1 MSCAPFEDLLLDYTE
16 LAPAERCAVDAHLAG
31 CVDCREYLDTL
42 ARLETGLS
50 QLYAGAQVS
59 AAFRNDVLSILER
72 PSLLPEILDFIG
84 WAGIIAAWVCL
95 APLLRHFQPELMSV
109 ALVCAA
115 AAIFAAVWAAVDEGR
130 LDY

>member
-1 MSCAPFEDLLLDYTE
+1 MPCAPFEDLLVDYTE

-31 CVDCREYLDTL
+31 CADCREYLERL
-42 ARLETGLS
+42 AHLETGLS
-50 QLYAGAQVS
+50 GLYSGAQVS
-59 AAFRNDVLSILER
+59 PAFRHDVLFILER

-84 WAGIIAAWVCL
+84 WAGIIAALVCL
-95 APLLRHFQPELMSV
+95 APLLPRFQPGLKSV

-115 AAIFAAVWAAVDEGR
+115 GAILAAIWAALYEGK